1 MMKKF
6 ILLILSL
13 LLFSGHL
20 SAQMKNDSSYTYQS
34 LRTKLL
40 QDTSI
45 TVHKN
50 KPTAFNT
57 KRDFVK
63 IGGLGIVIAGSVAAT
78 IKFKQIANNAYD
90 NYVNSLS
97 QSELDKSDRYDR
109 YAMISLIVMEAAF
122 ACMVYLLFFDK

>member
-1 MMKKF
+1 MKKF
-6 ILLILSL
+6 ILLILSIL
-13 LLFSGHL
+13 IFSGYL
-20 SAQMKNDSSYTYQS
+20 SAQMKNDSAYTYQA

-63 IGGLGIVIAGSVAAT
+63 IGGLGIVIAGTAAAT
-78 IKFKQIANNAYD
+78 IKFKKISNDAYD
-90 NYVNSLS
+90 NYVSSTS
-97 QSELDKSDRYDR
+97 QTELDKSNRYDK
-109 YAMISLIVMEAAF
+109 YAMISLLVMEAAF
-122 ACMVYLLFFDK
+122 AYTVYLLFFDK

>member
-1 MMKKF
+1 MKKY

-13 LLFSGHL
+13 LLLSGHL
-20 SAQMKNDSSYTYQS
+20 SAQMKNDTADTYQA

-45 TVHKN
+45 TVYKN
-50 KPTAFNT
+50 KPTEFNT

-78 IKFKQIANNAYD
+78 LKFKQIANNAYD

-122 ACMVYLLFFDK
+122 ACLVYLLFFDK